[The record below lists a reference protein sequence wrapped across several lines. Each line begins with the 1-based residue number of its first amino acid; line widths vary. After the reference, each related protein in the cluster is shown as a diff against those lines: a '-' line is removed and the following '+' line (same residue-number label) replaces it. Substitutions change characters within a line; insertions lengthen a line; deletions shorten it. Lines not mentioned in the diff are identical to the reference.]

1 MRILRCTFALYFRAL
16 RDTPLTVSPII
27 SPVSRPS
34 FRLPRL
40 IVPRSHV
47 TRLIVFNPSGGAAV
61 WQPRLY
67 AALRVLKSLPGTHV
81 VVATE
86 RADMAG
92 PVRRAL
98 ASSEFLQIVAC
109 GGDGTV
115 AACAT
120 ALEGRDIPIAIIPTG
135 TTNVL
140 AYELGLPTNAVDAAR
155 LLGGQMRRVQ
165 YRLWKVNERS
175 MLLQLGVGFDGQLIA
190 RTPRAVKRALGFA
203 GVVASA
209 LRQGVTFDFPEVR
222 VTGVLE
228 NGADH
233 TSVATSVLVANA
245 QRWAGPQLTV
255 PGADPSDDVIDVL
268 LLTYRNFGQL
278 ARFWLAILFP
288 GAPHLRLAYVKHV
301 RMRTLR
307 INAVARPVQA
317 HIDGEADMMTPLS
330 IEPAGQVTL
339 LGRP

>member
-1 MRILRCTFALYFRAL
+1 M
-16 RDTPLTVSPII
+16 V
-27 SPVSRPS
+27 
-34 FRLPRL
+34 
-40 IVPRSHV
+40 
-47 TRLIVFNPSGGAAV
+47 
-61 WQPRLY
+61 
-67 AALRVLKSLPGTHV
+67 
-81 VVATE
+81 
-86 RADMAG
+86 G

-98 ASSEFLQIVAC
+98 VGADVLQVVAC

-140 AYELGLPTNAVDAAR
+140 AYELGLPTNAVEAAR
-155 LLGGQMRRVQ
+155 MLARPMRRVPF
-165 YRLWKVNERS
+165 RLWDVNGRP

-203 GVVASA
+203 GVIASA
-209 LRQGVTFDFPEVR
+209 LRQGVTFGYPEVR

-228 NGADH
+228 NGANH
-233 TSVATSVLVANA
+233 SSIATSVLVANA

-255 PGADPSDDVIDVL
+255 PGADPSDDLIDVL

-288 GAPHLRLAYVKHV
+288 GAPHLRLPYVRHV
-301 RMRTLR
+301 RMRRLR
-307 INAVARPVQA
+307 IEALGAPVDA
-317 HIDGEADMMTPLS
+317 HIDGEPGLTTPLS
-330 IEPAGQVTL
+330 VEPGGQVSL
-339 LGRP
+339 LAPESGLGTA

>member
-1 MRILRCTFALYFRAL
+1 M
-16 RDTPLTVSPII
+16 V
-27 SPVSRPS
+27 
-34 FRLPRL
+34 
-40 IVPRSHV
+40 
-47 TRLIVFNPSGGAAV
+47 
-61 WQPRLY
+61 
-67 AALRVLKSLPGTHV
+67 
-81 VVATE
+81 
-86 RADMAG
+86 G

-98 ASSEFLQIVAC
+98 ATQEFLQIVAC

-140 AYELGLPTNAVDAAR
+140 AYELRLPANAVDAAR
-155 LLGGQMRRVQ
+155 LLAAPMRRVVF
-165 YRLWKVNERS
+165 RLWNVNGRP
-175 MLLQLGVGFDGQLIA
+175 MILQLGVGFDGQLIA
-190 RTPRAVKRALGFA
+190 RTPRAMKRALGFA
-203 GVVASA
+203 GVIAGA
-209 LRQGVTFDFPEVR
+209 LRQGVTYGFPEMR

-233 TSVATSVLVANA
+233 SSIATSVLVANA

-255 PGADPSDDVIDVL
+255 PGADPTDDLIDVL

-288 GAPHLRLAYVKHV
+288 GAPHLRLSYVRHV

-307 INAVARPVQA
+307 IASLGGPVHA
-317 HIDGEADMMTPLS
+317 HIDGEADLMTPLS
-330 IEPAGQVTL
+330 IEPGGQVSL
-339 LGRP
+339 LAPR